1 MKVRIDVL
9 KAPWPSGAKVGD
21 VIEVAQIT
29 PAFVGKCSQVG
40 DDEEVTVSFEKP
52 EPEFVTQV
60 IEGQDATTEDVAQ
73 AVAEAGDVV
82 EVAQP
87 KTSKGKAK

>member
-9 KAPWPSGAKVGD
+9 KAPWPAGAKVGD
-21 VIEVAQIT
+21 VVEVAQISH
-29 PAFVGKCSQVG
+29 AFVGKCSQVG
-40 DDEEVTVSFEKP
+40 DDEDVTVSFEKP

-60 IEGQDATTEDVAQ
+60 VEGEDATTEEVAQ

-87 KTSKGKAK
+87 KAGKGKAK